1 MGAAPSMGACLIL
14 KYSNE
19 AGISIRTGHM
29 RHSLRPPDQ
38 LGFGDSTKHSRR
50 RFTDRGS
57 KEKYFCG
64 IFMLHQ
70 KGFLQKSEKVA
81 LEVAPGIFFK
91 KTLAAEMALSS
102 KW

>member
-1 MGAAPSMGACLIL
+1 MGAAQSMGACLIL

-57 KEKYFCG
+57 KEKIFCG
-64 IFMLHQ
+64 IFKLQ

-81 LEVAPGIFFK
+81 LEVAPGIFFL
-91 KTLAAEMALSS
+91 KTLVAEMALSS